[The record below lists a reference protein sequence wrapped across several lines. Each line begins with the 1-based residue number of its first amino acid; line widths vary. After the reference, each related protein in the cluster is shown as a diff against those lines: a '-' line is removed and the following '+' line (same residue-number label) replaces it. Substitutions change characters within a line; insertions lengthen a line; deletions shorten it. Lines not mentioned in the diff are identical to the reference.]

1 MFKALFAVITDI
13 ISWGNRWTRTLHAL
27 KGSLRGLPWEIT
39 LEEHCALQASVHML
53 TWQFN
58 EVWSD

>member
-27 KGSLRGLPWEIT
+27 KGSLRGFPWEIT
-39 LEEHCALQASVHML
+39 QEESLCIATKCEYADLAI
-53 TWQFN
+53 
-58 EVWSD
+58 